1 MTTTM
6 QEAKKRLFGTDGIRG
21 IPGKPPLEDETLV
34 CVGRALGAYLRAT
47 SANPRVLIG
56 MDTRESGPHIAG
68 VEPVSAGIVTTPGV
82 AWLVRRDKFSAG
94 VVISASHNP
103 YHDNGVKLISSDG
116 MKFPDT
122 TEAEIERMMEEL
134 PAAWRLRNVTPPED
148 TRLHEEYLGALRAC
162 ALPGAKFRGMKVVLD
177 CANGAASHLAPDL
190 FASLGCRVDAI
201 HHTPDG
207 RNINAGCGSLH
218 TEGLRKRVVET
229 GASLGVAFDGDADRA
244 LFCTASGKLVDG
256 DGILFAMA
264 RYMKAQG
271 TLKGPAVV
279 GTSMANLGLDKAL
292 SRNGLRLTR
301 VDVGDRYVLEEMQR
315 TGANLGGEQSGHIL
329 FLDDATTGDGMLTA
343 IKMASLVSIG
353 GPLEALVADLKIF
366 PQRLE
371 NVRVSSKPALNS
383 LADVSRLLA
392 EAERT
397 LGSSGRVV
405 LRYSGTEPLVRVM
418 VEAERE
424 EDVRHWTETLA
435 AALRKAI
442 GAEEVPGRGS
452 GNASSRR

>member
-1 MTTTM
+1 
-6 QEAKKRLFGTDGIRG
+6 
-21 IPGKPPLEDETLV
+21 
-34 CVGRALGAYLRAT
+34 
-47 SANPRVLIG
+47 
-56 MDTRESGPHIAG
+56 
-68 VEPVSAGIVTTPGV
+68 
-82 AWLVRRDKFSAG
+82 
-94 VVISASHNP
+94 
-103 YHDNGVKLISSDG
+103 
-116 MKFPDT
+116 
-122 TEAEIERMMEEL
+122 
-134 PAAWRLRNVTPPED
+134 
-148 TRLHEEYLGALRAC
+148 
-162 ALPGAKFRGMKVVLD
+162 
-177 CANGAASHLAPDL
+177 
-190 FASLGCRVDAI
+190 
-201 HHTPDG
+201 
-207 RNINAGCGSLH
+207 
-218 TEGLRKRVVET
+218 
-229 GASLGVAFDGDADRA
+229 
-244 LFCTASGKLVDG
+244 
-256 DGILFAMA
+256 
-264 RYMKAQG
+264 
-271 TLKGPAVV
+271 
-279 GTSMANLGLDKAL
+279 
-292 SRNGLRLTR
+292 
-301 VDVGDRYVLEEMQR
+301 
-315 TGANLGGEQSGHIL
+315 
-329 FLDDATTGDGMLTA
+329 MLTA